1 MKIVL
6 EERGVDTHGMN
17 AEKMRENSTRMKTLK
32 LKKLYQKSMLNK
44 GVIYV
49 YTILSI
55 IVNSVPLREFGPA
68 IPKSTQELM
77 QMGQSQD
84 CEKL

>member
-1 MKIVL
+1 
-6 EERGVDTHGMN
+6 
-17 AEKMRENSTRMKTLK
+17 
-32 LKKLYQKSMLNK
+32 MLNK
-44 GVIYV
+44 GVIDV

-55 IVNSVPLREFGPA
+55 IVISVPLREFGT

-84 CEKL
+84 CGKLYQKDLKLVQVT